1 MPYIIA
7 IVFILLDQLSKYL
20 YVDVFAMP
28 TVNVI
33 DGILELTYVENRGA
47 AWGLFADRQI
57 LLYIFS
63 AVITLAI
70 IVFYIWKYKKMGKFM
85 RYSLALVIAG
95 AVGNMIDRFALGY
108 VRDMI
113 NFSFMEFPVFN
124 VADMCITVG
133 AVMVLIAVILFEKD
147 EQTPVPSETDG
158 KNGVDKNIE
167 SNDKLLDDS
176 ESTPCEQSGD
186 AK

>member
-20 YVDVFAMP
+20 YVDVFGMP
-28 TVNVI
+28 TVSVI
-33 DGILELTYVENRGA
+33 DGVLELTYVENRGA

-63 AVITLAI
+63 AVITIAI
-70 IVFYIWKYKKMGKFM
+70 IVFFILKYRKMGKLM
-85 RYSLALVIAG
+85 RYSLALIIAG
-95 AVGNMIDRFALGY
+95 AVGNMIDRFAFGY

-113 NFSFMEFPVFN
+113 NFAFIEFPVFN

-133 AVMVLIAVILFEKD
+133 AVLVLIAVIVFEKD
-147 EQTPVPSETDG
+147 TPAPVSSETDG
-158 KNGVDKNIE
+158 KSSVDANIE
-167 SNDKLLDDS
+167 SQDSLPDDS
-176 ESTPCEQSGD
+176 ESTPYEQSGD